1 MREEK
6 QTLALSRIK
15 QQGLFNVLAKKNH
28 SRSVKKQTKIQYLTA
43 KRFTEERMYL
53 LKRFAY

>member
-15 QQGLFNVLAKKNH
+15 QQENFTVFRKKQA
-28 SRSVKKQTKIQYLTA
+28 SRSVKKETQFQYLTA
-43 KRFTEERMYL
+43 KRFTGE
-53 LKRFAY
+53 